1 MRDLACLLNILEG
14 KIGVLIK
21 NKQMIEEERNER
33 EALLIEQNKEILS
46 FQAKSLELEKKLREK
61 EEELAFVHLMLE
73 EAILSLDNKS
83 KNHDISFLNEQS
95 KIFSQEV

>member
-21 NKQMIEEERNER
+21 NKQMIEEERNGR

-73 EAILSLDNKS
+73 EAILSLDNKN

-95 KIFSQEV
+95 KIFS